1 VLDREQCMY
10 ALFTEAMYSDS
21 AFAGALATTVRS
33 GPLARSRTV
42 VGNFRGQDNKKD
54 KRSGNSMKASDV
66 SWDIESF
73 M

>member
-1 VLDREQCMY
+1 MLDREQCMY
-10 ALFTEAMYSDS
+10 SLFTEAMYLDS
-21 AFAGALATTVRS
+21 AFAGALATVRS

-66 SWDIESF
+66 SWDSKSF